1 MSAAL
6 FRCGHPRTAENS
18 RTING
23 GRAIVCRFCERMKR
37 IVRSAK
43 RAQERINAGGYTR
56 SERILS
62 EAER

>member
-1 MSAAL
+1 MTGVL

-23 GRAIVCRFCERMKR
+23 GRAIVCRFCQRMKQ

-43 RAQERINAGGYTR
+43 IAQERINAGGYTIG
-56 SERILS
+56 ERILS
-62 EAER
+62 DPGR